1 MYANQSSEA
10 IMQHDLKRNPPDG
23 NLTVQLAG
31 ILQVSADEISFLCR
45 LTKGNQRIQFRMV
58 NASPSMAS

>member
-10 IMQHDLKRNPPDG
+10 IMQHDPERNPPDG
-23 NLTVQLAG
+23 NLTVQLTG
-31 ILQVSADEISFLCR
+31 ILQVSADEISVLCR
-45 LTKGNQRIQFRMV
+45 LTKGNKGIQFRMV